1 MANEQKGRF
10 GWIYGTGAVVLIL
23 IATFA
28 VLFAVQ
34 EHKERVLSEKVNDT
48 AAELQDTG
56 AKITSIRDADLK
68 EMNDYVR
75 AYSELAPLLDNY
87 DRQLQKIT
95 DLYSQARQ
103 RDKSP
108 LNVTRLYRT
117 PHVTNWEN
125 MSEILDTT
133 QALSKIMRQEA
144 SVIQN
149 MAELPESERMQFW
162 HEHYLPLEAQEKG
175 IRAKLLIVGQRMS
188 PSEQ

>member
-10 GWIYGTGAVVLIL
+10 RWIYGTGAVVLVL
-23 IATFA
+23 ITTFA
-28 VLFAVQ
+28 VLFAIQ
-34 EHKERVLSEKVNDT
+34 EHKERVLSEEVNDT
-48 AAELQDTG
+48 AAELQATG
-56 AKITSIRDADLK
+56 AKIAGIRDADLK

-75 AYSELAPLLDNY
+75 AYSELAPLLDDY

-133 QALSKIMRQEA
+133 RAVSKVMRQET

-175 IRAKLLIVGQRMS
+175 LRAKLLIVGQRMS